1 MALPVMSHPASEDCT
16 RRFSRKPSAV
26 SVSSDSSWT
35 GRESGSNC
43 ASWADIVDEDGPG
56 RDRGFAVDSELGS
69 GLPSTGSGSHAVG
82 RCKPCAFFHTKGCQS
97 GASCLFCHLCPPRER
112 QRRKQQLRRMHRHP
126 RDRTSEWSA
135 GTSKSDVSYEASW
148 LCSSSWTEGGE
159 QEEQEWTEVFCEE
172 SNVEHSYAVF
182 APSQVQTA
190 FPSISLVPLVIP
202 CSAPSVQYDGIA
214 STQSLGEGQGT
225 QYWVMH
231 LPQGSMN
238 FPETCW

>member
-56 RDRGFAVDSELGS
+56 RDRGFAVDSELDS

-126 RDRTSEWSA
+126 RDRIT
-135 GTSKSDVSYEASW
+135 GTQAVIFR
-148 LCSSSWTEGGE
+148 
-159 QEEQEWTEVFCEE
+159 EQEWTEVFCEE
-172 SNVEHSYAVF
+172 SNVEHSYNVF